1 MNMKTKFKLLF
12 LGVANST
19 NILSF
24 YSMKEEIKNNF
35 TKEDLLSFIYTQA
48 HFLKEDKKENIEKEM
63 MFFEKQILLKTVEEL
78 KKLNKNIL
86 SKINYTYNTIK
97 NTNDNIK
104 KVEDEYELKTN
115 KLLDLQEKLC
125 EKTKAIANV
134 TVNKLN
140 ESIKENEN
148 FYKESMELDNK
159 LDELF
164 QQKKK
169 KTTYLKSTIELP
181 VKQLYFYEQL
191 NLMIKRVISKK
202 EFTSFQLKCEKTQE
216 ENKKILQDIN
226 EKLANIKI
234 KIIDNNLKNINEN
247 VIQYVIEAIS
257 RNISLQ
263 NRIYEL
269 EEKKYIIINEIL
281 NSQEIMNFFE
291 NKQCKTIL
299 NLEEFIQC
307 NDNIISHIEQE
318 INSIQ
323 KQYDAFLQSDVQYAF
338 SIIEEKENEIQRV
351 QTESKKFIRRRRR
364 LEKQIQ
370 IEELQTQNRKFK
382 RNNHREKEKE
392 IEIQRVKSELKS
404 ESEKSSWKEIVFNT
418 ISHII
423 VSEIF

>member
-1 MNMKTKFKLLF
+1 MKTKFKLLF